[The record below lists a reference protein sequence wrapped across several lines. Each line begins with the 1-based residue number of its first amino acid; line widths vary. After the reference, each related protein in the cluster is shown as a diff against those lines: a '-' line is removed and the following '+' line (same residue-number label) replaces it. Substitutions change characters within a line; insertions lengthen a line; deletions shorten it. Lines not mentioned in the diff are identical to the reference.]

1 MSKTDELVRGS
12 IDMHFHAHPEFGLDA
27 PYRFSLEEH
36 AKLMLQAGM
45 KGVVLKS
52 HFWPTTERALSLRQ
66 VFPELEVFGSI
77 ALNSSVGGIKKWAL
91 EAAVK
96 QGARVVWMPT
106 WSAKSDI
113 SRNGV
118 TPMVRRYFPSF
129 EEYTQEDGIS
139 ILDERGGLSVEATE
153 ILPLIKEYDIALF
166 TGHISPVESLALA
179 REAKRIGFNKLV
191 FGHPDGRSVGASF
204 EQVVEMAELG
214 AYVEICALGIMPL
227 FMRTTPKDLK
237 RTIDTVGAHRCILS
251 TDSFFEWLPSSPEM
265 LRLLIASLLEVGVR
279 EEEIREMAQL
289 NPKRLLNLE

>member
-1 MSKTDELVRGS
+1 VSKADELVRGS
-12 IDMHFHAHPEFGLDA
+12 IDMHFHSYPEFGLDT
-27 PYRFSLEEH
+27 PCRFPLEEH
-36 AKLMLQAGM
+36 ARLMLQAGM

-52 HFWPTTERALSLRQ
+52 HFWPTTERVLSLRQ
-66 VFPELEVFGSI
+66 VVPELEVFASI
-77 ALNSSVGGIKKWAL
+77 TLNSSVGGIKKWAL

-113 SRNGV
+113 LRNGV

-129 EEYTQEDGIS
+129 EEYTQDDAIT
-139 ILDERGGLSVEATE
+139 IIDEQGVLSVDATE
-153 ILPLIKEYDIALF
+153 ILSLINAYDIALF
-166 TGHISPVESLALA
+166 TGHISPLESLALA
-179 REAKRIGFNKLV
+179 REAKRIGFKKLV
-191 FGHPDGRSVGASF
+191 FGHPDGRSVGASS
-204 EQVVEMAELG
+204 EQIVEMADLG

-227 FMRTTPKDLK
+227 FMRTTPRDLK
-237 RTIDTVGAHRCILS
+237 RTIETVGARRCILS